1 MSYILRTRLKELNY
15 NVSRKYSSARHSRN
29 NQNIRWQ
36 LWAVCTDHDYALKD
50 EIPSAA
56 GSTTDTDTDH
66 GSHSCLLCDASFQKA
81 TDLQEHRLSHEV
93 KFHHG
98 CHVCFTRFKCKATL
112 NSNSDIGASACA
124 PCAGLYRERGL
135 IRRHVQYKNCDDRP
149 SIDRCCLKGFER
161 TNKVAE
167 CLSNMLTRLHR
178 PKKLMMDK
186 DSAGENPFICRHCKK
201 EFRKKNYL
209 KQHMIGHVCN
219 RCHAVFKYTSY
230 TRQHFA
236 LTHSK

>member
-81 TDLQEHRLSHEV
+81 TDLQEHREPVASKTKPVATEMKPVATETKPVASETKPVESETKPVASKTKPVAGWQLGEASPSDEDAPGAGAAAAGAAARASNPGSADPHSPIQPPRHPLSP
-93 KFHHG
+93 F
-98 CHVCFTRFKCKATL
+98 
-112 NSNSDIGASACA
+112 
-124 PCAGLYRERGL
+124 AGPGL
-135 IRRHVQYKNCDDRP
+135 LPIKRAAGNTSKLLPV
-149 SIDRCCLKGFER
+149 SILAFS
-161 TNKVAE
+161 T
-167 CLSNMLTRLHR
+167 
-178 PKKLMMDK
+178 
-186 DSAGENPFICRHCKK
+186 
-201 EFRKKNYL
+201 
-209 KQHMIGHVCN
+209 
-219 RCHAVFKYTSY
+219 
-230 TRQHFA
+230 
-236 LTHSK
+236 